1 MLKINLRDHCDLQAA
16 RFDTEAIRE
25 LAYNH
30 GFHGDYVGELVSKL
44 TWDLS
49 TPSRHGNGESSAFFI
64 TQRLREG
71 WGVDLI
77 LGWNKDHDQPIDE
90 RQGYKSAWT
99 NPLYMIAFR
108 LPIQGGVDEIIALR
122 KRLDA
127 YEQVFGCS
135 NMSVEEI
142 LNMASN
148 KQRSVVDD
156 GAGNRRSQA
165 QFDEPDEPSLFVEGD
180 EERLNPYWV
189 LYTTNYHRGLLT
201 KEQVEN
207 VGNNMLTQLQQC
219 SAERLAEIGPRG
231 IPKVLTKYGHVSM
244 AWVVYFK
251 NTHKPDLN
259 FAQITRLGLTVAEQV
274 KEYTP
279 RG

>member
-1 MLKINLRDHCDLQAA
+1 MLKINLRQHCMQASA
-16 RFDTEAIRE
+16 RFDIDTICQAAVVSGLSDAKVTEIR
-25 LAYNH
+25 A
-30 GFHGDYVGELVSKL
+30 KL
-44 TWDLS
+44 IWDLS
-49 TPSRHGNGESSAFFI
+49 TPARDGEGESASLFI
-64 TQRLREG
+64 ARRLFEG
-71 WGVDLI
+71 WDVYLI
-77 LGWNKDHDQPIDE
+77 LGWEKDVDEPIDD
-90 RQGYKSAWT
+90 RQGYKSSWV
-99 NPLYMIAFR
+99 NSLYTIGFKPPIHVESAELAGMRNR
-108 LPIQGGVDEIIALR
+108 LA
-122 KRLDA
+122 A
-127 YEQVFGCS
+127 YEKVFGCGG
-135 NMSVEEI
+135 MSIEEI
-142 LNMASN
+142 LGLASD
-148 KQRSVVDD
+148 KQPVVDD
-156 GAGNRRSQA
+156 GAGNRRGQA

>member
-1 MLKINLRDHCDLQAA
+1 MLKINLRDHCNRQDA
-16 RFDTEAIRE
+16 RFDIVAICHTA
-25 LAYNH
+25 LTH
-30 GFHGDYVGELVSKL
+30 GLSPAKVEEIKGKL
-44 TWDLS
+44 IWDLS
-49 TPSRHGNGESSAFFI
+49 TPARDGDGESSALFI
-64 TQRLREG
+64 ANRLKRS
-71 WGVDLI
+71 WNVDLI
-77 LGWNKDHDQPIDE
+77 LDYNAGVDGKLSDSHH
-90 RQGYKSAWT
+90 GYSSSWVNSVYT
-99 NPLYMIAFR
+99 IAFR
-108 LPIQGGVDEIIALR
+108 HPIHVESAELAGMR
-122 KRLDA
+122 NRLAA
-127 YEQVFGCS
+127 YEKVFGCAG
-135 NMSVEEI
+135 MSIEEI
-142 LNMASN
+142 LSLASD
-148 KQRSVVDD
+148 KQPVVDD
-156 GAGNRRSQA
+156 GAGNRRGQA

-251 NTHKPDLN
+251 NTQKPDLN

>member
-1 MLKINLRDHCDLQAA
+1 MLQINLRQNCMQASA
-16 RFDTEAIRE
+16 RFDIDSICQVA
-25 LAYNH
+25 LDH
-30 GFHGDYVGELVSKL
+30 GILPERVSEIKSKL
-44 TWDLS
+44 IWDLS
-49 TPSRHGNGESSAFFI
+49 TPARGGKGESSALFI
-64 TQRLREG
+64 AKRLFEG
-71 WGVDLI
+71 WEVYLI
-77 LGWNKDHDQPIDE
+77 LDWRKDVDEPINDS
-90 RQGYKSAWT
+90 RGYKSSWV
-99 NPLYMIAFR
+99 NSLYTIAFR
-108 LPIQGGVDEIIALR
+108 QPIHVESAELAGMR
-122 KRLDA
+122 NRLAA
-127 YEQVFGCS
+127 YEKVFGCAG
-135 NMSVEEI
+135 MSIEEI
-142 LNMASN
+142 LSLASD
-148 KQRSVVDD
+148 KQPVVDD
-156 GAGNRRSQA
+156 GAGNRRGQA